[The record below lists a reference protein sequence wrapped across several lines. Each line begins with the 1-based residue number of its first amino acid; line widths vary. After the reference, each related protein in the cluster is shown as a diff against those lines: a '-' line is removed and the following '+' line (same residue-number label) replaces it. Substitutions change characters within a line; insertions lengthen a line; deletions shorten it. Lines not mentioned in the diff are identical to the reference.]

1 MTAAPGV
8 EEITRFLRRFSDL
21 MSTGHNADHLS
32 HAANLIEALVSR
44 LDATEKL
51 FHGEQARSEEH
62 RQLCKSAE
70 VSGAN
75 LQKELAGVETEL
87 AAQRWKLNEAIISAA
102 AEQQRLLERAERAE
116 ARLTAVESELAEA
129 HSGAATSVDGHVLVP
144 ISTLRHAEA
153 QFEAL
158 AREAIGLVS
167 QVMCEAGASALG
179 RALLESA
186 PQSSEKTS
194 RHAA

>member
-21 MSTGHNADHLS
+21 MSTGHNADHLL

-44 LDATEKL
+44 VVETEKQ
-51 FHGEQARSEEH
+51 FHTEQARSEEH

-70 VSGAN
+70 VNCAN

-87 AAQRWKLNEAIISAA
+87 AAQRWKLNEVIISAA
-102 AEQQRLLERAERAE
+102 AEQQRLLERAEGAE
-116 ARLTAVESELAEA
+116 ARLTAVENELAEA
-129 HSGAATSVDGHVLVP
+129 HSVTATSVDGHVLVP